1 MGGVFR
7 IGEGTL
13 ISRVLGLR
21 GLKFGLEF
29 GLEYKMS
36 HTHKFLLT
44 PQEITLKPV

>member
-21 GLKFGLEF
+21 ELKF

-36 HTHKFLLT
+36 HTHKFLVT